1 MNAFLKGGG
10 ALTTG
15 SAKKKVKE
23 WIPDAVWLN
32 ITVMS
37 ETDAFRDL
45 PDAIAR
51 ADAAWRHWYDAEA
64 PERAPVPAIEDHLS
78 KFQRMCVVRV
88 SFTFSTRL
96 EMAHRLIVGHR
107 DASKIPEV
115 HVLHTESQCKSYLQ
129 GNCR

>member
-1 MNAFLKGGG
+1 MKAFLKGGG

-15 SAKKKVKE
+15 STKKKVKE

-51 ADAAWRHWYDAEA
+51 ADVAWRHWYDAEA

-88 SFTFSTRL
+88 SLTALTRQEL
-96 EMAHRLIVGHR
+96 AHCLSARCRG
-107 DASKIPEV
+107 ASVKGDSPA
-115 HVLHTESQCKSYLQ
+115 
-129 GNCR
+129 

>member
-15 SAKKKVKE
+15 NAKKKVKE

-51 ADAAWRHWYDAEA
+51 ADVAWRHWYDAEA
-64 PERAPVPAIEDHLS
+64 PERALVPAIEDHLS

-88 SFTFSTRL
+88 SLAFL
-96 EMAHRLIVGHR
+96 AM
-107 DASKIPEV
+107 
-115 HVLHTESQCKSYLQ
+115 
-129 GNCR
+129 